1 MDLPANTEQH
11 SSNAIEQAVTVIGF
25 GRRLAAMLIDGLLI
39 ALLTFILVVAV
50 AFLAVLA
57 ASFSQRDQPPPVG
70 RLIVLCGALI
80 SVVYY
85 VRYWSK
91 SGQTVGKSM
100 LGIKVVSTDGS
111 RVSTGKAVLRY
122 IGYLVS
128 GIVLSLGFLWV
139 AYDRKRQGWHDKIA
153 GTYVIDIDDQFGPAD
168 QVKFVPSDPE
178 RRWIWLVLW
187 LVLALLV
194 PAALLGSLLLLLGPS
209 AGRALM
215 NILQSL
221 F

>member
-1 MDLPANTEQH
+1 MDAPANTDQH
-11 SSNAIEQAVTVIGF
+11 SSNSTEQTITVIGF

-57 ASFSQRDQPPPVG
+57 ASFGQRDQPPPIE

-85 VRYWSK
+85 VGYWAK

-100 LGIKVVSTDGS
+100 LGIKVVGTDGS
-111 RVSTGKAVLRY
+111 RLSTGKALLRY

-128 GIVLSLGFLWV
+128 GIVLSLGFLWI
-139 AYDRKRQGWHDKIA
+139 AYDPKRQGWHDKIA
-153 GTYVIDIDDQFGPAD
+153 GTYVIDIDDQFRRAD

-178 RRWIWLVLW
+178 RRWIWLVIW

-194 PAALLGSLLLLLGPS
+194 PTALLGSLLLLLGPS
-209 AGRALM
+209 TGRAVINM
-215 NILQSL
+215 LQGL